1 MPENLSSF
9 EVLFR
14 IISRLESFLYKQ
26 KLKWFLLLV
35 HFEIGAFI
43 FAPQIKNMWG
53 LYGILA
59 AFFLGIYDVC
69 KKYSVNN
76 NAVLPVLLFSAVASA
91 LVFSVVLIGSLIC
104 PDFFQQI
111 HVYAPTLTAHEHLLV
126 FVKSLI
132 VVASWIFAFFAM
144 KHLPLTIVAPIRA
157 TAPIWT
163 LLGALI
169 IYSERLN
176 VYQWIGILVTL
187 TFFFLF
193 STVGKLEG
201 IKFTRNKWIYFIV
214 AATLLGSISALY
226 DKFIVHSMDRIAMQA
241 WFSVY
246 QVVILFP
253 IVAILWYPHRKKYT
267 PFQWRWTIPMI
278 GILLILTDF
287 IYFYAISFP
296 DALISVLSGIRRSGA
311 AVAFIFGAILFKEKN
326 IRKKVI
332 YLIGIL
338 LGVVL
343 LALGSSI

>member
-1 MPENLSSF
+1 
-9 EVLFR
+9 
-14 IISRLESFLYKQ
+14 
-26 KLKWFLLLV
+26 
-35 HFEIGAFI
+35 
-43 FAPQIKNMWG
+43 MWG
-53 LYGILA
+53 FYGILA

-76 NAVLPVLLFSAVASA
+76 NAVLPVLFFSALSSA
-91 LVFSVVLIGSLIC
+91 LVFSPILIGSAID
-104 PDFFQQI
+104 PEFFHRI
-111 HVYAPTLTAHEHLLV
+111 HLYAPTLTAHEHLLV

-163 LLGALI
+163 LLGALT

-176 VYQWIGILVTL
+176 FIQWTGILVTL
-187 TFFFLF
+187 SFFFLF
-193 STVGKLEG
+193 STVGKFEG
-201 IKFTRNKWIYFIV
+201 IKFSHNKWIYFIIM
-214 AATLLGSISALY
+214 ATLLGSISALY
-226 DKFIVHSMDRIAMQA
+226 DKFIVRSMDRIAMQA

-253 IVAILWYPHRKKYT
+253 ILMLLWYPHRKKYT
-267 PFQWRWTIPMI
+267 PFEWRWTIPLI
-278 GILLILTDF
+278 GIVLIFTDF

-326 IRKKVI
+326 IRRKAV

-338 LGVVL
+338 IGVVL
-343 LALGSSI
+343 LAWGSSL